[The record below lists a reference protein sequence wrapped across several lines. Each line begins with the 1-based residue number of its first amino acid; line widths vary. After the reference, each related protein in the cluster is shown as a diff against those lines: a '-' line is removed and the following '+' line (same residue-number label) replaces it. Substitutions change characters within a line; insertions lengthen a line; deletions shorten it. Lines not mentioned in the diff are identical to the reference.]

1 MNDVGK
7 VPLAKNSLG
16 DPAAAEIARALASA
30 VADAGELALSMLE
43 KGVKHWKKEFDSPV
57 TEADIAVDELLRTRL
72 SAIAPTYGWQSEE
85 SDGRPGEHPR
95 SRRWVLDP
103 IDGTRSFIKKLP
115 DWSIAAALV
124 EGGRPIVGVVH
135 APATNEMFV
144 AVAGGGATRNGVRIR
159 TTVKSSISDAR
170 ITGPRSTLEALAK
183 VAPRFETVPRVHSL
197 ALRFARVASGE
208 IDAALAS
215 AQSRVWD
222 LAAADLLVHEAGG
235 LLSTDMGAKIVYDR
249 LDTEHPPL
257 VTAGSSIHPLL
268 IAALERA
275 SRHENV

>member
-1 MNDVGK
+1 MNDAGN
-7 VPLAKNSLG
+7 VPLAKNTSG

-30 VADAGELALSMLE
+30 VADAGELARSMLG

-57 TEADIAVDELLRTRL
+57 TDADIAVDELLRRRL
-72 SAIAPTYGWQSEE
+72 GAIAPGYGWQSEE
-85 SDGRPGEHPR
+85 SGGVPSEHPR

-135 APATNEMFV
+135 APATDEMFV
-144 AVAGGGATRNGVRIR
+144 AVAGGGATRNGARIR
-159 TTVKSSISDAR
+159 TAEKSSLSDAR
-170 ITGPRSTLEALAK
+170 ITGPRSTLEVLAK
-183 VAPRFETVPRVHSL
+183 VAPRFEAVPRIHSL

-222 LAAADLLVHEAGG
+222 LAAADLIVQEAGG
-235 LLSTDMGAKIVYDR
+235 LLTTDTGAMIVYDR

-257 VTAGSSIHPLL
+257 VAAGSSIHPML
-268 IAALERA
+268 IAALTRA
-275 SRHENV
+275 SRRENV